1 MILPMTSG
9 MTENGMINRLHFRL
23 KVLMRRFGL
32 VTALILAILV
42 SLILSVG
49 LWRSPGRD
57 LKNAS
62 DADATKQV
70 VAAKS
75 VTGLY
80 DLDQLVY
87 NQKDGQYMVVDYR
100 PTTTKMIKRLADWQ
114 MTFDKKERLSNKGY
128 LKALA
133 QTNTM
138 VMAFP
143 DAVAGNIV
151 DDMLSGDLDLPTNA
165 EISRIRVPMGDA
177 NTVVFF
183 DDKKRIIYRYK
194 VTSAAK
200 TMASFKMSSETVPV
214 AYRLNGKHLLTDTL
228 SDVSLRSYSYLMETN
243 GTNNYLSSLF
253 AGTTTPSATR
263 KGDILT
269 YNDGSSR
276 QMTLNTNSGVVHF
289 DAYDVDNVGGD
300 FNERMRMGYDW
311 LVRIHQ
317 IPDNIYFFESHDM
330 GRNLTYRLYVNGL
343 PIYNQTTYGTVQI
356 KQHDVRHEEIDFSQY
371 SLQVPLPADNDSR
384 ATLSDSAAVYKQLAD
399 IGISKKQV
407 VDLAYGY
414 RWVSDTTENVV
425 TLQPEWYFEVGDK
438 WQAVKDAIADA
449 QQEGDD

>member
-49 LWRSPGRD
+49 LWWSPGRD

-100 PTTTKMIKRLADWQ
+100 PTTTKMIKQLADWQ

-165 EISRIRVPMGDA
+165 EISRIRVPMG
-177 NTVVFF
+177 
-183 DDKKRIIYRYK
+183 
-194 VTSAAK
+194 VT
-200 TMASFKMSSETVPV
+200 
-214 AYRLNGKHLLTDTL
+214 R
-228 SDVSLRSYSYLMETN
+228 
-243 GTNNYLSSLF
+243 
-253 AGTTTPSATR
+253 
-263 KGDILT
+263 
-269 YNDGSSR
+269 
-276 QMTLNTNSGVVHF
+276 
-289 DAYDVDNVGGD
+289 
-300 FNERMRMGYDW
+300 
-311 LVRIHQ
+311 
-317 IPDNIYFFESHDM
+317 
-330 GRNLTYRLYVNGL
+330 
-343 PIYNQTTYGTVQI
+343 
-356 KQHDVRHEEIDFSQY
+356 
-371 SLQVPLPADNDSR
+371 
-384 ATLSDSAAVYKQLAD
+384 
-399 IGISKKQV
+399 
-407 VDLAYGY
+407 
-414 RWVSDTTENVV
+414 
-425 TLQPEWYFEVGDK
+425 
-438 WQAVKDAIADA
+438 
-449 QQEGDD
+449 